1 MYRKRLEN
9 VNKKEDI
16 IHRLRWMARTG
27 CDNDSFDNIVEING
41 ISYNI

>member
-16 IHRLRWMARTG
+16 IHKLGWMARTG
-27 CDNDSFDNIVEING
+27 CDNNSFDNIVEING